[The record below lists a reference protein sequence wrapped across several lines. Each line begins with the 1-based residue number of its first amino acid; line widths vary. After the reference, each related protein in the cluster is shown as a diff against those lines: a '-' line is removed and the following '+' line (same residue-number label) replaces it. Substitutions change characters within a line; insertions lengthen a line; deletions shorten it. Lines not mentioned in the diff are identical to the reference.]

1 MMKAAI
7 YHEPGKPL
15 TIERVNDPTPGAT
28 DIVMKVHSCGICGT
42 DLHMTEDH
50 GPEFT
55 LPKGGT
61 PGHEYAGE
69 VIEVGKDVKRF
80 RVGDRICA
88 QPFAG
93 CGSCASCRAGQP
105 FFCHQKQSFGAGFAE
120 YALVGEQ
127 TAVKLHDHL
136 TYDDGALVE
145 PLAVGLHGA
154 TLANI
159 ARGDNVLVLGAGPIG
174 LATAYFAR
182 RLGAGKVVVSA
193 TSRRREQY
201 ALALGADSFL
211 VPEADQTLM
220 EAAMQELGGMPDV
233 VLECAGVTGCL
244 DQAINAVKPH
254 GTVIYMGFCTA
265 PDPILPATI
274 MFKEITL
281 KGSNCYT
288 IAEYAKV
295 ADILA
300 NGSLEPRR
308 MITQNI
314 SLDQVPDVF
323 ESLRGANNQ
332 CKVQVNPWR

>member
-1 MMKAAI
+1 MKAAI
-7 YHEPGKPL
+7 FSEPGNPL
-15 TIERVNDPTPGAT
+15 TIERVDDPTPGT
-28 DIVMKVHSCGICGT
+28 RDIVMKVHSCGICGT

-50 GPEFT
+50 GPEFS

-69 VIEVGKDVKRF
+69 VVEVGKGVKRF
-80 RVGDRICA
+80 KVGDRICA

-93 CGSCASCRAGQP
+93 CGDCASCRSGQP
-105 FFCHQKQSFGAGFAE
+105 FFCSRKQSFGAGFAE

-127 TAVKLHDHL
+127 TSVRLDDRL

-154 TLANI
+154 KLGNI
-159 ARGDNVLVLGAGPIG
+159 ASGDNVLVLGAGPIG

-182 RLGAGKVVVSA
+182 RLGAGKVAVSA

-201 ALALGADSFL
+201 AMALGADSFV
-211 VPEADQTLM
+211 VPQADQTLM
-220 EAAMQELGGMPDV
+220 EAAMQAFGGLPDV
-233 VLECAGVTGCL
+233 VLECAGVSGCL

-254 GTVIYMGFCTA
+254 GTVIAMGFCTT
-265 PDPILPATI
+265 PDPVLPAAI
-274 MFKEITL
+274 MFKEMTL

-288 IAEYAKV
+288 IDEYAEV

-300 NGSLEPRR
+300 NGSLEPRK

-314 SLDQVPDVF
+314 SLNQVPEIF
-323 ESLRGANNQ
+323 ETLRGANSQ
-332 CKVQVNPWR
+332 CKVQVNPWS